1 VAGAGLKRIS
11 GIVACLATLATAGA
25 AAPPSVG
32 QVEGS
37 RPVAP
42 VDPEIPVALLVDLST
57 GQTLFAREP
66 DRRFVPASVT
76 KVMTAYTAFDL
87 VERGQL
93 ALDREIEID
102 QQLEDEW
109 GGEGSTLFL
118 EAGDRVTVGQLLL
131 GITTVSA
138 NDASIALARTAAG
151 SVEGWLEL
159 MNENAVK
166 LGMRDSHFGTPNGW
180 PDEGRTYT
188 SARDLARLA
197 EALTTRFPGLYKRY
211 FGHRG
216 LTYNGI
222 AQDNHDPLTG
232 VVDGADGIKTGY
244 TRQAGFTF
252 LGSAERDGRR
262 LALVIAAAPTASM
275 RNRAAQRLVEWG
287 FTNFASRRLLPAAT
301 YVGEAMVQDGSQTT
315 VALHTEGEVF
325 ANLPRGSG
333 KGAELSLRYRGP
345 IEAPI
350 EKGARVAMLRVAIAG
365 QEPHDVPL
373 VAAEDIA
380 KANPWQRLRNGVT
393 GLFR

>member
-1 VAGAGLKRIS
+1 MAGAGLKRIF
-11 GIVACLATLATAGA
+11 GIVACLAILATAGA

-32 QVEGS
+32 QEERS

-66 DRRFVPASVT
+66 DRRFMPASVT

-87 VERGQL
+87 VQRGEL
-93 ALDREIEID
+93 PLDREIEID

-118 EAGDRVTVGQLLL
+118 EAGDRVTIGQLLL

-197 EALTTRFPGLYKRY
+197 EALTTRFPSLYKRY

-216 LTYNGI
+216 LIYNGI

-262 LALVIAAAPTASM
+262 LAVVIAAAPTGNM
-275 RNRAAQRLVEWG
+275 RNQAARRLVEWG
-287 FTNFASRRLLPAAT
+287 FSNFASQRLLPANT

-315 VALHTEGEVF
+315 IALHTEADVF
-325 ANLPRGSG
+325 ANLPRVSRN
-333 KGAELSLRYRGP
+333 GAELSLRYRGP

-350 EKGARVAMLRVAIAG
+350 KAGDRVATLRVAIAG

-373 VAAEDIA
+373 VAAEDIG
-380 KANPWQRLRNGVT
+380 KANAWQRLRNGLA
-393 GLFR
+393 GLVR